1 MLEGEQ
7 LVPISEARNLIP
19 LDQKPHAATIR
30 RWAWGL
36 HGRRLESVKIGGRV
50 YTSREA
56 LQRFIDS
63 GADVRQEGG
72 DE

>member
-7 LVPISEARNLIP
+7 LFPISEARNLVP
-19 LDQKPHAATIR
+19 LSQKPHPATVR

-36 HGRRLESVKIGGRV
+36 QGRRLESVKIGGRV
-50 YTSREA
+50 YTSKEA
-56 LQRFIDS
+56 LLRFIDS
-63 GADVRQEGG
+63 GADARQEGG